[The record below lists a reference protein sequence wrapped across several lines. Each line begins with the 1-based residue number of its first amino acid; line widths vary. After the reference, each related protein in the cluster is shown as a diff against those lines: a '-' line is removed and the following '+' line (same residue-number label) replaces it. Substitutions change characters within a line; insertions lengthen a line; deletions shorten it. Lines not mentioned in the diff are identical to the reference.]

1 MDTALI
7 STLSAL
13 AGSVV
18 GGLASGA
25 TTWLSHQYQAKAGN
39 RLHSLTQREKLYRD
53 FVVAASEA
61 YGSSMV
67 NNEPQ
72 IHEVIVLYGMI
83 SRMRILSNPLVVEC
97 AEQTVNSIIDTYFS
111 PKRSLL
117 EIRALMERG
126 EAIDPLKK
134 FSEISRGELS
144 TL

>member
-61 YGSSMV
+61 CGSSMV